1 MKFTIAAISLACAF
15 AAQDTTPPV
24 ISLNLDG
31 YDKITH
37 KAAYGNSDTVAV
49 CKSSTNCDDT
59 AHHNVEAS
67 NFARKCE
74 VKTVSGDASPT
85 AAQLTAAATNCPS
98 PDATAYDHHDT
109 TLTDSIVCG
118 ATQYVTSDAGKAP
131 YKSATASA
139 CTADHK
145 LASSAYGR
153 RGEFVLTYDVKDA
166 SLNEAEQLIFAMVMV
181 DTVAPTIVMDISL
194 IQGNSK
200 VEACLDS
207 RNPLK
212 ATTRCKATG
221 FSGVS
226 ASDNYD
232 KNALST
238 FTYTKCTAIRDNACT
253 SGDALAVADATIQ
266 VNIKGTG
273 LQYVQF
279 IAKDYAD
286 IFGTNNINNVK
297 SELATIDVVDTTAP
311 RLALHKYGAR
321 TATESCGT
329 AAILDVTSLDA
340 CVEYT
345 MTNNVPGLVDD
356 KCAGCIT
363 TGTATLCYK
372 AGSVSCTPA
381 TVGDVA
387 EVIECASTIPAD
399 SKVFDSTGKA
409 KTAGAVC
416 VDDADS
422 AVETGMTNAIDTLA
436 AAVSGD
442 DLNTGK
448 GHDETFTYEYS
459 CKDSQNIEATKL
471 TRTITIKDTVAPS
484 LAITSQSMRT
494 LEQMTA
500 AKAKNYA
507 IHTGDAKACANEDST
522 KGKVNDVFK
531 GAHKDAT
538 GADCQ
543 DTDSYDAT
551 VSKLT
556 KSNADDG
563 LADLTTVYHSAGY
576 TQDYK
581 LIQALTKKETGY
593 FCDDDCAGTLND
605 APTADG
611 LKGTTVSWF
620 KCTEANCCDAI
631 KGTDATKYTSVT
643 EFNTLKKGNYAIQY
657 TCSDGVLTTTKCR
670 NIINEDHA
678 KPIIRILGGNDLS
691 FEASSTT
698 NYVDSGATCKDEI
711 DGNISEDVEVSGDV
725 VNLARTGVYKIYYDC
740 KDSAENKA
748 DTATRTVTVADN
760 TCPMCAFKKDG
771 ATDSR
776 EITLE
781 ASFPYTDPSATDVE
795 CTDELAESLTPVAK
809 TWEEVAGIDSAVADS
824 TFVTDSTGTYFTR
837 YTATDATG
845 NTNTITGATEG
856 GFQLGEALNGN
867 TCKFQTLSTGD
878 DGLTN
883 TVALAVTNDMFTRTI
898 TVEDTLKPVIKLAYD
913 DKIIKSGTADAFGHR
928 QQAQGKAIQ
937 TGSLPQS
944 DEQQSKA
951 HGPSTHLWN
960 APALMAEESQESVNG
975 WVLGAIASAVSG
987 LALLG
992 YSLRKQ
998 AQPVATSVPV

>member
-1 MKFTIAAISLACAF
+1 
-15 AAQDTTPPV
+15 
-24 ISLNLDG
+24 
-31 YDKITH
+31 
-37 KAAYGNSDTVAV
+37 
-49 CKSSTNCDDT
+49 
-59 AHHNVEAS
+59 
-67 NFARKCE
+67 
-74 VKTVSGDASPT
+74 
-85 AAQLTAAATNCPS
+85 
-98 PDATAYDHHDT
+98 
-109 TLTDSIVCG
+109 
-118 ATQYVTSDAGKAP
+118 
-131 YKSATASA
+131 
-139 CTADHK
+139 
-145 LASSAYGR
+145 
-153 RGEFVLTYDVKDA
+153 
-166 SLNEAEQLIFAMVMV
+166 MV
-181 DTVAPTIVMDISL
+181 DTVAPAINMDISL
-194 IQGNSK
+194 INGNTQ
-200 VEACLDS
+200 VEACLDA

-221 FSGVS
+221 FQSVT

-232 KNALST
+232 KNALSA
-238 FTYTKCTAIRDNACT
+238 FTYTKCSSVTDNACT
-253 SGDALAVADATIQ
+253 SGDALDVDGATIQ
-266 VNIKGTG
+266 VDIKTVGT
-273 LQYVQF
+273 QYVQF
-279 IAKDYAD
+279 IAKDFAD

-297 SELATIDVVDTTAP
+297 SELATIQVVDTTAP
-311 RLALHKYGAR
+311 RLALHQYGDR
-321 TATESCGT
+321 TAANACGT
-329 AAILDVTSLDA
+329 AAIQDVTSIDA

-356 KCAGCIT
+356 SCAGCIT

-381 TVGDVA
+381 TVGNVA
-387 EVIECASTIPAD
+387 EVIECASSIPAD
-399 SKVFDSTGKA
+399 SKVFDATGKA

-422 AVETGMTNAIDTLA
+422 AVDTGMTNAIDAISASVTG
-436 AAVSGD
+436 GD
-442 DLNTGK
+442 LDTGK

-459 CKDSQNIEATKL
+459 CQDSQGLAATKL

-484 LAITSQSMRT
+484 LAITSQSMRS

-507 IHTGDAKACANEDST
+507 VHDGDDKACANEDST
-522 KGKVNDVFK
+522 KGPVQDSFK

-543 DTDSYDAT
+543 DNDSYDAS
-551 VSKLT
+551 VSKL
-556 KSNADDG
+556 KSSNADDG

-605 APTADG
+605 APASDG
-611 LKGTTVSWF
+611 AKGTTVSWF
-620 KCTEANCCDAI
+620 KCTEADCCAAI
-631 KGTDATKYTSVT
+631 NGNDSTKYSSVA
-643 EFNTLKKGNYAIQY
+643 EFNTLQKGNYAIQY
-657 TCSDGVLTTTKCR
+657 SCSDGVLTTKKCR

-740 KDSAENKA
+740 KDSAQNKA

-771 ATDSR
+771 DTDSR
-776 EITLE
+776 QITLE
-781 ASFPYTDPSATDVE
+781 ASFPYTDPFATDVE
-795 CTDELAESLTPVAK
+795 CKDELAESLTPVAQ
-809 TWEEVAGIDSAVADS
+809 TWEETAGIDTAKTDS
-824 TFVTDSTGTYFTR
+824 TWVTQSTGTYFTR

-845 NTNTITGATEG
+845 NTNTITGASEG
-856 GFQLGEALNGN
+856 GFQLGQAANGN
-867 TCKFQTLSTGD
+867 TCKFQELSTGD
-878 DGLTN
+878 DGLTK
-883 TVALAVTNDMFTRTI
+883 TVALSVSNDDFTRTI
-898 TVEDTLKPVIKLAYD
+898 QVEDTLKPVIKLAYD
-913 DKIIKSGTADAFGHR
+913 DKIIKSGEADKFGHR

-937 TGSLPQS
+937 QGEIGQS
-944 DEQQSKA
+944 DAQQNKE

-960 APALMAEESQESVNG
+960 APSLMAEESQESVNG